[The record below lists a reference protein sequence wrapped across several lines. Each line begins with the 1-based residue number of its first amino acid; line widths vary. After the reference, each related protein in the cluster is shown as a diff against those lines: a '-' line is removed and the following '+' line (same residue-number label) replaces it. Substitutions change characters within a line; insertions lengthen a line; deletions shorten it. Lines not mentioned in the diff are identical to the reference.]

1 MMETTTLDT
10 TALTN
15 NSQQEKEKVFAILTS
30 SNEFGQIRGN
40 RKNFIDLINV
50 GSQMGFIVYV
60 LPVERLSLKQTKQR
74 GYVYQRSSKSWVQRL
89 MPFPNIIYNRIPNRE
104 IERTSHVRS
113 KLAACRKDPRITIFN
128 PYFFNKWELFKWL
141 KASTAKA
148 YLPHTRRLS
157 GPETLEKMLMR
168 HQFLYLKPESGKA
181 GKGIMMISHKPES
194 TLPYRLNI
202 QEKTSSTTYN
212 CVNFNKLWARIS
224 LEIDKTPYIVQQGIQ
239 LATYRNRKFDLRALI
254 QKNMV
259 GQWEMTGLGAR
270 VAGSTS
276 ITTHVP
282 RGGRID
288 EPSKLLAYAFNANES
303 HSIVEKVS
311 KAVVTIASQIEKH
324 SKHRLGEM
332 SMDIGIDTSGNVWFF
347 EANSKPMKFDEPHIR
362 QKSLQRIFQY
372 SQYLLEG

>member
-1 MMETTTLDT
+1 MTE
-10 TALTN
+10 TALDVPAATAH
-15 NSQQEKEKVFAILTS
+15 SKQDKVFAILTS
-30 SNEFGQIRGN
+30 SDGSGQIRGN

-60 LPVERLSLKQTKQR
+60 LPVERLSLNRSKQR
-74 GYVYQRSSKSWVQRL
+74 GFVYQRSTKSWVQRL

-104 IERTSHVRS
+104 IERASHVKS

-141 KASTAKA
+141 KSSPTAKG

-157 GPETLEKMLMR
+157 GPTTLEQMLMK
-168 HQFLYLKPESGKA
+168 HKLLYLKPESGKA
-181 GKGIMMISHKPES
+181 GKGIMMISYKPES

-212 CVNFNKLWARIS
+212 CVNFSKLWARIS
-224 LEIDKTPYIVQQGIQ
+224 LEMDKTPYIVQQGIN

-254 QKNMV
+254 QKNTL

-311 KAVVTIASQIEKH
+311 NAAVTIASQIEKH

-332 SMDIGIDTSGNVWFF
+332 SMDIGVDTSGNVWFF

-362 QKSLQRIFQY
+362 QKSLQRIFHY
-372 SQYLLEG
+372 SQYLLEN

>member
-1 MMETTTLDT
+1 VIDA
-10 TALTN
+10 ALEPVVPALN
-15 NSQQEKEKVFAILTS
+15 PSDKVFAILTS
-30 SNEFGQIRGN
+30 SDESGNLRGN
-40 RKNFIDLINV
+40 RQNFIDLINV
-50 GSQMGFIVYV
+50 GTQMGFTVYV
-60 LPVERLSLKQTKQR
+60 LPVERLSLKRKKQR
-74 GYVYQRSSKSWVQRL
+74 GYIYHRATKSWVQRL
-89 MPFPNIIYNRIPNRE
+89 MPFPKIIYNRIPNRE
-104 IERTSHVRS
+104 AERTSPVRK
-113 KLAACRKDPRITIFN
+113 KLAACQKDARITIFN

-141 KASTAKA
+141 KASSTAKH
-148 YLPHTRRLS
+148 YLPNTRRLS
-157 GPETLEKMLMR
+157 GPATLERMLER

-181 GKGIMMISHKPES
+181 GKGIMTISYKPGS

-212 CVNFNKLWARIS
+212 CVNFGKLWARIS
-224 LEIDKTPYIVQQGIQ
+224 EEMDKTPYIVQQGIN

-254 QKNMV
+254 QKNMS

-288 EPSKLLAYAFNANES
+288 EPAKLLSYAFNSSES
-303 HSIVEKVS
+303 HTIVEKVS
-311 KAVVTIASQIEKH
+311 KAAVTIASQIEKQA
-324 SKHRLGEM
+324 KYRLGEM
-332 SMDIGIDTSGNVWFF
+332 SMDIGVDTNGNVWFF

-372 SQYLLEG
+372 SQYLLES